1 MSIADIDT
9 SLRDGIR
16 EAVADILEIEPD
28 EISWTSS
35 FQQDHDADSMQRI
48 EILAALE
55 RRFDITI
62 DQSMLPRMTDLSST
76 YAVVAETMATR

>member
-9 SLRDGIR
+9 SLRDAIR

-28 EISWTSS
+28 EITWTSN
-35 FQQDHDADSMQRI
+35 FKQDHEADSLQGI

-55 RRFDITI
+55 RRFGITI
-62 DQSMLPRMTDLSST
+62 DQALLPRMTDLSST
-76 YAVVAETMATR
+76 YAVVVEVMGPR

>member
-16 EAVADILEIEPD
+16 DAVADILEIEPD
-28 EISWTSS
+28 EITWTSS
-35 FQQDHDADSMQRI
+35 FEQDHYADSLQRI

-55 RRFDITI
+55 RRLGITI
-62 DQSMLPRMTDLSST
+62 DQSLLPRMTDLSST
-76 YAVVAETMATR
+76 YAVVAETLANR